1 MFEKIMEKIVNK
13 PDIFGTDYELGELK
27 AINKQKGWH
36 NRIAYRQ
43 VETLA
48 FIPPSA
54 EIKHPTVYKFIT
66 AMQKE
71 QKNVRVRLCQIQA
84 GDLNEDKTKYQVN
97 KDKRI
102 LKLVQNYSKDK
113 IKSYFNDFLCLKRI
127 WF

>member
-1 MFEKIMEKIVNK
+1 M
-13 PDIFGTDYELGELK
+13 
-27 AINKQKGWH
+27 
-36 NRIAYRQ
+36 
-43 VETLA
+43 A
-48 FIPPSA
+48 FIPPYA

-113 IKSYFNDFLCLKRI
+113 IKSYLNDFFYFLNAYDLNIFFILLFPLNCSLLNEPSLFIIFFSPHKSYSVCYRI
-127 WF
+127 EKGLVGG

>member
-1 MFEKIMEKIVNK
+1 
-13 PDIFGTDYELGELK
+13 
-27 AINKQKGWH
+27 
-36 NRIAYRQ
+36 
-43 VETLA
+43 LA
-48 FIPPSA
+48 FIPPYA

-102 LKLVQNYSKDK
+102 LKLVQNYSHSLFFFSPHKSYSVPK
-113 IKSYFNDFLCLKRI
+113 RIEKGLVGNVKLSIKSILFYMFF
-127 WF
+127 